1 MAIPRNE
8 DDIKDPIPLIN
19 RLKESNL
26 FKFKNVDMKEN
37 ITVIVEYKNTDY
49 EIELIPES
57 FELSDLYTINHTLT
71 EENYNLLTKAESGV
85 TLAMK
90 FRE

>member
-1 MAIPRNE
+1 MLSKKEKRQPLNGNIEKTISYIMAIPRNE

-37 ITVIVEYKNTDY
+37 ITVI
-49 EIELIPES
+49 
-57 FELSDLYTINHTLT
+57 F
-71 EENYNLLTKAESGV
+71 AG
-85 TLAMK
+85 
-90 FRE
+90 